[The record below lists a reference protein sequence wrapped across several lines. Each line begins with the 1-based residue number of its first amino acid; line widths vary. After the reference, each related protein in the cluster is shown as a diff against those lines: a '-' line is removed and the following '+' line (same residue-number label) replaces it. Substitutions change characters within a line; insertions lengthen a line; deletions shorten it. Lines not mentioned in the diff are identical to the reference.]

1 MSVKENPNRMI
12 KNGSKARKTVLWTVL
27 KWALFFLVLFLLF
40 RFMFVLNFPRTDNMA
55 PAIYNGD
62 LTIGYRLDKNYISG
76 DVVLY
81 KTEDNEEVYGRII
94 ALPGNTVEVDSLGYL
109 KVNGQVFLKNG
120 EQLRLNDLGGI
131 SYPITLEQDSYF
143 ILNDNLED
151 MTDSRT
157 SGTVSSD
164 QIIGKIL
171 FLARRRN
178 F

>member
-1 MSVKENPNRMI
+1 MSVKDSNYRM
-12 KNGSKARKTVLWTVL
+12 KKSESGVRKTIVWTIL

-40 RFMFVLNFPRTDNMA
+40 RFVFVLVFPRTDNMA

-62 LTIGYRLDKNYISG
+62 LTLGYRLDKSYISG

-81 KTEDNEEVYGRII
+81 QIDDGEQTYGRIV

-109 KVNGQVFLKNG
+109 KVNGQVFLKNS
-120 EQLRLNDLGGI
+120 EQIRLNDMGEI
-131 SYPITLEQDSYF
+131 SYPIVLEPETYF

-151 MTDSRT
+151 TTDSRT
-157 SGTVSSD
+157 FGAVNSD
-164 QIIGKIL
+164 QIMGKLL